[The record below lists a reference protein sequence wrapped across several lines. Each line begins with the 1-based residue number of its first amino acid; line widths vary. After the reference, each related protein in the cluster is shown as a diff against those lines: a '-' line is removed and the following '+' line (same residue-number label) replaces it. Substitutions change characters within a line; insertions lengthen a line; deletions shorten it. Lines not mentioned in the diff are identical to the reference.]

1 MAFGYKRSA
10 FGPVIGTQTAG
21 AVSSGSLFV
30 MPGDLLLYVA
40 VVGHEHDG
48 QRLEGVG
55 VAPDHRVEHPLPY
68 AAGADPVLDAA
79 VDLLIQRTPQ

>member
-1 MAFGYKRSA
+1 M
-10 FGPVIGTQTAG
+10 IGTPTAG
-21 AVSSGSLFV
+21 AGSSGALFV

-40 VVGHEHDG
+40 VARHEHDG

-55 VAPDHRVEHPLPY
+55 VSPDHRVERPLPY

-79 VDLLIQRTPQ
+79 VELLSKQAAK